1 MVKVNQLADFNWID
15 ILILVVIVLSFLF
28 GLWRGLV
35 KEVLSLVTWVAAL
48 LVARVYSDDF
58 APSLASTFDGETTR
72 LVAAFALLFLA
83 TLVVGALVN
92 HLMARLISFA
102 GLALTDRVLGGLFGL
117 ARGGLIVMLGIFVA
131 GNFFSESLAWQESRL
146 IPYGGEAVQWSRI
159 FIDDLYET
167 DELVETSTPDRVL

>member
-1 MVKVNQLADFNWID
+1 VNQLASFNWID
-15 ILILVVIVLSFLF
+15 ILILVVVALSFLF

-58 APSLASTFDGETTR
+58 APSLAATFDGETTR

-102 GLALTDRVLGGLFGL
+102 GLALTDRLLGGLFGL

-131 GNFFSESLAWQESRL
+131 ENFFSESLDWQESRL
-146 IPYGGEAVQWSRI
+146 IPYGREAVQWSRI
-159 FIDDLYET
+159 FIDDLYES
-167 DELVETSTPDRVL
+167 DELVETSAPDRVL